1 MFTTDVSARGVDY
14 PDVSLVLQLGVPPNK
29 DQYIHRIGRTGRAG
43 KDGKSILLISPYE
56 KKFLNELEAIPIR
69 LVPFDAHQSTSG
81 GIMMKAIEK
90 IPQAERVD
98 IFPIWFSY
106 CNYINSES
114 FILLYSF
121 LN

>member
-14 PDVSLVLQLGVPPNK
+14 PDVSLVLQVGVPPNK

-56 KKFLNELEAIPIR
+56 KKFLSELASIPIR
-69 LVPFDAHQSTSG
+69 LVPMEAHKSQST
-81 GIMMKAIEK
+81 GIMAAAIDK
-90 IPQAERVD
+90 IPQRDRVG

-106 CNYINSES
+106 CIYR
-114 FILLYSF
+114 FIII
-121 LN
+121 